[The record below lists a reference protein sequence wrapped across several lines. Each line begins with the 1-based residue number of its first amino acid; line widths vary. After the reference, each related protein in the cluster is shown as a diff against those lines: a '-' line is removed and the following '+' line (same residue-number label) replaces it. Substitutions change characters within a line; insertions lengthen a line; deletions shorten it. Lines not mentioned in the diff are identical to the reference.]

1 MLTMAVHDQSVK
13 AGTSANVGFGIH
25 GHAAIDSIL
34 ARKEE
39 IMRTVTQRDML
50 PERLYRPFAVPDR
63 LDELQGPA
71 TGVIELPNRIA
82 WRGRHLFDLADRDE
96 AVAAYSAVLASGREA
111 DVQKWINADLLRK
124 LWPHLRIPR
133 LVRREW
139 EHLLDT
145 IPA

>member
-1 MLTMAVHDQSVK
+1 DQSVK

-25 GHAAIDSIL
+25 GHAIL